1 MIKIIDNFFNQE
13 DLNRVQDFVLNKA
26 YYEPKFYDDTTEKT
40 KENFFGNRWHFNDN
54 LNIKELFIKQSE
66 LKFNIKIKEIH
77 PDSGIDQRN
86 LDSFKPH
93 VDINM
98 GLQNVLIMIS
108 GPTAVTN
115 GTVFY
120 YGTTDKCILDM
131 HVGFRENRA
140 LMFPSNKVHSPHASN
155 IPNLKRFT
163 ATLFLKDYEE

>member
-13 DLNRVQDFVLNKA
+13 DLNRVQDFALNNA
-26 YYEPKFYDDTTEKT
+26 YYTAKYYDGTIEKT
-40 KENFFGNRWHFNDN
+40 KENFYGNRWHFDHD
-54 LNIKELFIKQSE
+54 LNIKELFIRQSE

-77 PDSGIDQRN
+77 SASGIDQRN
-86 LDSFKPH
+86 LDTFRPH
-93 VDINM
+93 VDTNVGI
-98 GLQNVLIMIS
+98 QNVLVMIS

-120 YGTTDKCILDM
+120 YGSVDNCILDM

-140 LMFPSNKVHSPHASN
+140 LMFPSNKIHSAHVSN

>member
-1 MIKIIDNFFNQE
+1 MIKIIDDFFNQE
-13 DLNRVQDFVLNKA
+13 DLNRVQDFALNKA
-26 YYEPKFYDDTTEKT
+26 YYEPKFYDNTIEKT
-40 KENFFGNRWHFNDN
+40 KENFYGNRWHFNHD

-66 LKFNIKIKEIH
+66 LKFNIKIKEISH
-77 PDSGIDQRN
+77 SSGIDQRN
-86 LDSFKPH
+86 LDSFRPH
-93 VDINM
+93 IDSIA
-98 GLQNVLIMIS
+98 GIQNILIMIS

-120 YGTTDKCILDM
+120 EGVEDNCTLDM

-140 LMFPSNKVHSPHASN
+140 LMFPSDKVHSSHASN

>member
-13 DLNRVQDFVLNKA
+13 DLNRVQDFALNKA
-26 YYEPKFYDDTTEKT
+26 FFTPRYFDNTIEKN
-40 KENFFGNRWHFNDN
+40 KENFYGNRWNFEHD

-66 LKFNIKIKEIH
+66 VKFNIKIKEIH
-77 PDSGIDQRN
+77 HSSGIDQRN

-93 VDINM
+93 VDTDL
-98 GLQNVLIMIS
+98 GLQNVLVMIS

-120 YGTTDKCILDM
+120 YGPVDNCILDM
-131 HVGFRENRA
+131 HVGFKENRA

-163 ATLFLKDYEE
+163 ASLFLKDYEE